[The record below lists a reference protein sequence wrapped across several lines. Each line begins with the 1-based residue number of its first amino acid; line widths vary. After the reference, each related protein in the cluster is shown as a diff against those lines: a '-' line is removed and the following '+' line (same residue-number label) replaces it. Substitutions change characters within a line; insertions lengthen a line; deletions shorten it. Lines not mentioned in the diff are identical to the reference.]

1 MSCHLVLSFGFILLS
16 MLSMTVFGD
25 SSVDP
30 KTSLTMSFRD
40 LQESPLDKEELLIHA
55 RRTAALG

>member
-1 MSCHLVLSFGFILLS
+1 

-40 LQESPLDKEELLIHA
+40 LQESPLDKEELLIHVERPPWVEVLEA
-55 RRTAALG
+55 DDE